1 MKSLTAIILTTAL
14 LVGTPACKLTEKYPV
29 ATRTIMS
36 IGINMAVHKLLMQ
49 NPGLKPY
56 IYTVGSILAEPM
68 QEIAPA
74 AVEKRFRDVVIAEVD
89 DPFYRDSLLEIV
101 DMIIE
106 FYTEVYTVNQ
116 DTIER
121 SKYIEMIQAF
131 GRRIK
136 YSSMLMSPQAVE
148 FFYYNDNVIIEV
160 R

>member
-1 MKSLTAIILTTAL
+1 MKALTAIILTTAL
-14 LVGTPACKLTEKYPV
+14 LLGTPACQLAEKYPA

-36 IGINMAVHKLLMQ
+36 IGINMAVHKLLMD

-56 IYTVGSILAEPM
+56 IYTVGSILEQPM
-68 QEIAPA
+68 QEIEPS
-74 AVEKRFRDVVIAEVD
+74 AVEKRFRDVVISNVD
-89 DPFYRDSLLEIV
+89 DPVYQDSLLQIV

-131 GRRIK
+131 GKRIK
-136 YSSMLMSPQAVE
+136 YSSALMSPQYVE